1 MSNSEPQETIDAV
14 GLKCPE
20 PVMLLHAAMRRLEP
34 GQELVLHAT
43 DPSTERD
50 IANFCNF
57 LGHAL
62 LLSRRD
68 GEQFLYRIRKAAS

>member
-1 MSNSEPQETIDAV
+1 VSNSEPQETIDAV

>member
-1 MSNSEPQETIDAV
+1 
-14 GLKCPE
+14 
-20 PVMLLHAAMRRLEP
+20 MLLHAAMRRLGP

-50 IANFCNF
+50 VANFCEF
-57 LGHAL
+57 LGHSL

-68 GEQFLYRIRKAAS
+68 GEQFLYRIRKARS